1 MRRQNVLT
9 SRTLRKVCSL
19 THLQAIEAQRL
30 AQESLEPGLGSVT
43 QSFDGSLPRHPP
55 SHLRAYV
62 ERRFS
67 RTDRVADLAA
77 AALGTRSN
85 TS

>member
-43 QSFDGSLPRHPP
+43 QSFDGTLPHHP
-55 SHLRAYV
+55 SDELCAYV

-67 RTDRVADLAA
+67 RTERVADLAA
-77 AALGTRSN
+77 AALGPQST
-85 TS
+85 TL